1 MARPRRV
8 FACGSCGA
16 EHPQW
21 AGQCSIC
28 SEWNTLTE
36 RSAISATRR
45 LSTSGNS
52 VAFEDIDTT
61 NDERLSSD
69 ISELDRVLGGGLVQG
84 SLVLLA
90 GDPGIGK
97 STLILR
103 IAANIAATGRSCL
116 YVAAEESAS
125 QIRMRARRMGIKGDG
140 LYIYPEISVE
150 GAVLEASRI
159 NAGIIM
165 VDSIQTVRA
174 DDVDSAPGGISRVR
188 ESMLRLLH
196 HAKTT
201 QTPTLIV
208 GHVTKEGTVAGPRM
222 LEHIVDTVLYLEGD
236 DRHSHRLLRTV
247 KNRFGPSFEVGVFKM
262 DSSGLVEVSN
272 PSAMLLAGRDEA
284 APGSAVAVAMEG
296 SRPLLVEIQALAAPT
311 SYSLPRRLATGLDL
325 NRLNMLLAVLAQ
337 RANIGLTTHDV
348 YVNVVGGLRLREPAT
363 DLAIAMAIASSHA
376 DRPITSGTVAIGEIG
391 LTGELRTVTS
401 ASQRIDEAARLGFK
415 RCVVPEGTD
424 INHGSEN
431 TFPASNIEQAIGFGL
446 T

>member
-1 MARPRRV
+1 
-8 FACGSCGA
+8 
-16 EHPQW
+16 
-21 AGQCSIC
+21 
-28 SEWNTLTE
+28 
-36 RSAISATRR
+36 
-45 LSTSGNS
+45 
-52 VAFEDIDTT
+52 
-61 NDERLSSD
+61 
-69 ISELDRVLGGGLVQG
+69 
-84 SLVLLA
+84 
-90 GDPGIGK
+90 
-97 STLILR
+97 
-103 IAANIAATGRSCL
+103 
-116 YVAAEESAS
+116 
-125 QIRMRARRMGIKGDG
+125 
-140 LYIYPEISVE
+140 
-150 GAVLEASRI
+150 
-159 NAGIIM
+159 M

-174 DDVDSAPGGISRVR
+174 DDVDSAPGSISQVR
-188 ESMLRLLH
+188 ESTLRLLH

-284 APGSAVAVAMEG
+284 APGSAVAVTMEG

-325 NRLNMLLAVLAQ
+325 NRLNMLLAVLGQ

-363 DLAIAMAIASSHA
+363 DLAVAMAIASSHA
-376 DRPITSGTVAIGEIG
+376 DRPIKSGTVAIGEIG

-415 RCVVPEGTD
+415 RCVVPEGTG

-431 TFPASNIEQAIGFGL
+431 TFPASTLEQAIGFGL

>member
-1 MARPRRV
+1 MAKPRRV

-16 EHPQW
+16 EYHQW
-21 AGQCSIC
+21 AGQCTVC
-28 SEWNTLTE
+28 REWNTLTE
-36 RSAISATRR
+36 RPSDPGVRGLSRNTR
-45 LSTSGNS
+45 S
-52 VAFEDIDTT
+52 VAFENIDTT
-61 NDERLSSD
+61 NDDRLSSKMA
-69 ISELDRVLGGGLVQG
+69 ELDRVLGGGLVQG

-97 STLILR
+97 STLVLR
-103 IAANIAATGRSCL
+103 IAANIAEQGRSCL
-116 YVAAEESAS
+116 YVAAEESAP
-125 QIRMRARRMGIKGDG
+125 QIRMRASRMGIVGDG
-140 LYIYPEISVE
+140 LYIYPDISVE
-150 GAVLEASRI
+150 GALVEASRVK
-159 NAGIIM
+159 AGMVI

-174 DDVDSAPGGISRVR
+174 DDLDSAPGSVSQVR
-188 ESMLRLLH
+188 EATLRLLH

-201 QTPTLIV
+201 QTPILIV

-236 DRHSHRLLRTV
+236 DRHAHRLLRAV

-272 PSAMLLAGRDEA
+272 PSAMLLDGRDESA
-284 APGSAVAVAMEG
+284 SGSAVAVAMEG

-376 DRPITSGTVAIGEIG
+376 DRPIKSGTVAIGEIG

-424 INHGSEN
+424 LNGGSEK
-431 TFPASNIEQAIGFGL
+431 TFPASNLRQAIDMGL

>member
-1 MARPRRV
+1 MAKPRRV
-8 FACGSCGA
+8 FVCGSCGS

-21 AGQCSIC
+21 AGQCSVC
-28 SEWNTLTE
+28 SKWNTLTE
-36 RSAISATRR
+36 RPSAPGVRGF
-45 LSTSGNS
+45 STNIRS
-52 VAFEDIDTT
+52 VPFENIDTT
-61 NDERLSSD
+61 NNDRLSSRMA
-69 ISELDRVLGGGLVQG
+69 ELDRVLGGGLVQG

-97 STLILR
+97 STLVLR
-103 IAANIAATGRSCL
+103 IAANIAAQGRSCL
-116 YVAAEESAS
+116 YVAAEESAP
-125 QIRMRARRMGIKGDG
+125 QIRMRASRMGIAGDG
-140 LYIYPEISVE
+140 LYIYPDISVE
-150 GAVLEASRI
+150 GALVEASRVK
-159 NAGIIM
+159 AGMII

-174 DDVDSAPGGISRVR
+174 DDLDSAPGSISQVR
-188 ESMLRLLH
+188 EATLRLLH

-236 DRHSHRLLRTV
+236 DRHAHRLLRAV

-272 PSAMLLAGRDEA
+272 PSAMLLEGRDDSA
-284 APGSAVAVAMEG
+284 SGSAVAVAMEG

-311 SYSLPRRLATGLDL
+311 SYALPRRLANGLDL
-325 NRLNMLLAVLAQ
+325 NRLNMLLAVLAR
-337 RANIGLTTHDV
+337 RANIGLTSHDV

-363 DLAIAMAIASSHA
+363 DLAIAMAVASSHA
-376 DRPITSGTVAIGEIG
+376 GRPIKSGTVAIGEVG

-401 ASQRIDEAARLGFK
+401 ASQRIEEAARLGFK

-424 INHGSEN
+424 LNGGSDK
-431 TFPASNIEQAIGFGL
+431 TFPASNLQQAIDMGL